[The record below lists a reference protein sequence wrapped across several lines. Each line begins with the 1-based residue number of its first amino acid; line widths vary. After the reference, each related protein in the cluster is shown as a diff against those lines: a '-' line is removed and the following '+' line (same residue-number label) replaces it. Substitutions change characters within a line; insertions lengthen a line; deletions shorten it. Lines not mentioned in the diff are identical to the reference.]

1 MEKINH
7 FGIKNSCTEDFALYE
22 RGREY
27 NRIIGYYDTVNK
39 NERFYRGDQWH
50 GINSGGLP
58 TPVFNI
64 FKRVINYFV
73 STIMSQKLA
82 FRYGAEGMYIM
93 LGDGKKR
100 EIEEKCATITSLN
113 YRYDKDKIESLLSRG
128 LFEAAVSG
136 DFFLYTYWDASKKT
150 AQGYSGDFAT
160 CLIDS
165 TNVFFGDVNSSEI
178 EEQPYIIL
186 SGRDQVDRLR
196 AEAAENGAKR
206 DDIDLITADDD
217 TSDES
222 GDFGKNE
229 LSGTKCTYLIKL
241 YKKGGTVRYRKSTRR
256 TVICHER
263 DTGLRLYPVTLMNW
277 ERVKNRYH
285 GQAVA
290 TDIIDN
296 QTYINKAF
304 AMVMKHMTDVS
315 FSKILYNSNI
325 IDEWT
330 NEIGEAIAVNGPTE
344 SAALRIEPG
353 TLQSG
358 FLDVISLTLSVTK
371 ELLGAT
377 DAALGN
383 VRPENTSAIIALQ
396 QASGIPLENQRRG
409 LYETVERLGMI
420 WLDFVLNYYDSSRVF
435 MYTENGVQKGEV
447 LTHQGLNEV
456 LFDCR
461 VDVGASSYWSELAAV
476 TTLDNLLASG
486 KISFEQYLKRLPDGF
501 IPAKDELIS
510 EIKAHAGSETA
521 SE

>member
-1 MEKINH
+1 
-7 FGIKNSCTEDFALYE
+7 
-22 RGREY
+22 
-27 NRIIGYYDTVNK
+27 
-39 NERFYRGDQWH
+39 
-50 GINSGGLP
+50 
-58 TPVFNI
+58 
-64 FKRVINYFV
+64 
-73 STIMSQKLA
+73 
-82 FRYGAEGMYIM
+82 
-93 LGDGKKR
+93 
-100 EIEEKCATITSLN
+100 
-113 YRYDKDKIESLLSRG
+113 
-128 LFEAAVSG
+128 
-136 DFFLYTYWDASKKT
+136 
-150 AQGYSGDFAT
+150 
-160 CLIDS
+160 
-165 TNVFFGDVNSSEI
+165 
-178 EEQPYIIL
+178 
-186 SGRDQVDRLR
+186 
-196 AEAAENGAKR
+196 
-206 DDIDLITADDD
+206 
-217 TSDES
+217 
-222 GDFGKNE
+222 
-229 LSGTKCTYLIKL
+229 
-241 YKKGGTVRYRKSTRR
+241 
-256 TVICHER
+256 
-263 DTGLRLYPVTLMNW
+263 
-277 ERVKNRYH
+277 
-285 GQAVA
+285 
-290 TDIIDN
+290 
-296 QTYINKAF
+296 
-304 AMVMKHMTDVS
+304 MVMKHMTDVS